1 MLKLNI
7 DLALLLEAFYVIS
20 FDCDIKKCEPDAFML
35 TFFDGE
41 TTYLFSIVVLITT
54 LLMY

>member
-20 FDCDIKKCEPDAFML
+20 FDCDVNKCEPDAFML